1 MIVLKTINFPHK
13 PPPFFVRIMEE
24 YIPLLL
30 ASGDLPVQHTLFS
43 FYENEVYKMDRLKI
57 PQI

>member
-1 MIVLKTINFPHK
+1 
-13 PPPFFVRIMEE
+13 MEE

-57 PQI
+57 PQIQENTKTHVYKLHI